1 MPLYIHT
8 FSLAVWYMRIVCPFG
23 EANERVVAVC
33 VCVCVC
39 VCVRVCVCMCV
50 CVCVAGMSGL
60 RQRVVGAWLK
70 LKYDEAGLQRA
81 RCWECICV
89 CGGGGGHWW

>member
-33 VCVCVC
+33 VCVCG
-39 VCVRVCVCMCV
+39 RNEWL
-50 CVCVAGMSGL
+50 ASKSGGCL
-60 RQRVVGAWLK
+60 ALTK
-70 LKYDEAGLQRA
+70 
-81 RCWECICV
+81 I
-89 CGGGGGHWW
+89 